1 MRSFISA
8 LVLSIPAL
16 ASAHVSLT
24 SGPAQANKS
33 QIISFG
39 VGHGCT
45 DTAGKHIDTVKVT
58 VQIPAGVTS
67 VRGIRSDFGNPT
79 YTKSGANITAI
90 TWTKPAGD
98 LLEADD
104 SYYEVKL
111 RAKTPDAPFT
121 KLQWNVIQTCEDSTT
136 HAQIVVPWDQPE
148 GSTTGEPAAI
158 QMIVPARTSTG
169 WQKFTMGRAL
179 TIEEIA
185 TYFGDAQIVW
195 RGNAAYS
202 PNANTMS
209 QIAVTA
215 GVTALGSV
223 AANDELWV
231 RY

>member
-8 LVLSIPAL
+8 LVLVIPAI
-16 ASAHVSLT
+16 ASAHVSLS

-45 DTAGKHIDTVKVT
+45 DTNGKHLDTVKVT
-58 VQIPAGVTS
+58 VTIPAGVTS
-67 VRGIRSDFGNPT
+67 ARGIRSDFGNPT

-90 TWTKPAGD
+90 TWTKPPGD

-104 SYYEVKL
+104 SYYEIKL
-111 RAKTPDAPFT
+111 RAKVPDAPFT
-121 KLQWNVIQTCEDSTT
+121 KLQWNIIQVCEDSTT
-136 HAQIVVPWDQPE
+136 HAQITVPWDQPE

-158 QMIVPARTSTG
+158 QMVVPARTTG
-169 WQKFTMGRAL
+169 WNKFTMGRAL
-179 TIEEIA
+179 TIEEVA
-185 TYFGDAQIVW
+185 TFLGDALIVW

-202 PNANTMS
+202 SNPNTMA
-209 QIAVTA
+209 QIGATS
-215 GVTALGSV
+215 GVTALDAVS
-223 AANDELWV
+223 ANDEIWV